1 MASKT
6 LTLQAHWNGQ
16 WHDAGDVTFA
26 DPDRGLEGPMQFYY
40 NPMYINDADDFRP
53 GLGFGDERAIGVHVP
68 GDFSGHFNEQ
78 PIAPILRD
86 IIPQGAGRD
95 NLLRLWQVDRDPGP
109 AFDLPLL
116 ESACIAPIGNLR
128 VKQAADQ
135 FQEQIARRPAHGFT
149 KADVEERS
157 DELID
162 YAHSLGIAIGGAT
175 GAAGDAPKLLMA
187 EGSDGQFY
195 LEGTLADD
203 DIVGHWLIKFP
214 RGRRKER
221 DRDVLRCE
229 GMIYQAL
236 EALGFDTVSGAELH
250 EGDMVSL
257 WLPRFDRLVS
267 QGQVERLGVESVY
280 SLNQM
285 LGNGATMYHTAALD
299 QIEAAVGGD
308 RDTLLASYLTRDA
321 INTAIGNSD
330 NHGRNAAVVKQAGTT
345 RLAPAYDLA
354 PMVLDPEGIARTTLW
369 PEHFRSRS
377 GHADYCAIIRDRA
390 CDPATTLDTFHH
402 KLTRLAT
409 LNERMNALG
418 VPRSVTDH
426 PRVKFNHLAELADD
440 LAPNEP

>member
-6 LTLQAHWNGQ
+6 LTLQAHWNGL
-16 WHDAGDVTFA
+16 WRDAGDVTFA
-26 DPDRGLEGPMQFYY
+26 DPDRGVEGPMQFYY
-40 NPMYINDADDFRP
+40 NPIYINDADDYRP
-53 GLGFGDERAIGVHVP
+53 GLGFRDERAIGVHVP
-68 GDFSGHFNEQ
+68 GEFSGHFNEQ
-78 PIAPILRD
+78 PVAPILRD

-95 NLLRLWQVDRDPGP
+95 NLLRLWGVDRDPGP
-109 AFDLPLL
+109 AMDLTLL

-128 VKQAADQ
+128 IKQAADQ
-135 FQEQIARRPAHGFT
+135 FQEQVARHPSHGFT
-149 KADVEERS
+149 KADVTERS

-187 EGSDGQFY
+187 EGSDGRLY

-203 DIVGHWLIKFP
+203 DVVGHWLIKFP

-236 EALGFDTVSGAELH
+236 EALGIDAVSGAELH

-285 LGNGATMYHTAALD
+285 LGNGATMQHTAALD

-308 RDTLLASYLTRDA
+308 RDTLLAEYLTRDA

-330 NHGRNAAVVKQAGTT
+330 NHGRNTAVVKQAGTI

-369 PEHFRSRS
+369 PEHFRNTS
-377 GHADYCAIIRDRA
+377 GHVDYRAVIRDRA
-390 CDPATTLDTFHH
+390 CDPAVVLAAFQRN
-402 KLTRLAT
+402 LARLAT
-409 LNERMNALG
+409 LDERMHALG
-418 VPRSVTDH
+418 VPQSVTNH
-426 PRVKFNHLAELADD
+426 PRVNFDRLAELADD
-440 LAPNEP
+440 LLSYEP